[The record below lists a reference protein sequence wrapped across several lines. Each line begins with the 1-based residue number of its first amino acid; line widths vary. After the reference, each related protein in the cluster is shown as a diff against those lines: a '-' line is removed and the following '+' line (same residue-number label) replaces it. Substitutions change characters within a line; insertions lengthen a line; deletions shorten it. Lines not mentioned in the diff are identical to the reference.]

1 MVRSFETNEF
11 CLPLEPVRSVVII
24 ALHRGGPS
32 PVVPHVKVFRVT
44 YMLCVCRLQMF
55 VLAPGEKRLHTL
67 ETSILLNMR
76 ALLGAFGSV
85 LETTSKHG
93 IPERADKR

>member
-1 MVRSFETNEF
+1 
-11 CLPLEPVRSVVII
+11 
-24 ALHRGGPS
+24 
-32 PVVPHVKVFRVT
+32 
-44 YMLCVCRLQMF
+44 MLCVCRLQMF